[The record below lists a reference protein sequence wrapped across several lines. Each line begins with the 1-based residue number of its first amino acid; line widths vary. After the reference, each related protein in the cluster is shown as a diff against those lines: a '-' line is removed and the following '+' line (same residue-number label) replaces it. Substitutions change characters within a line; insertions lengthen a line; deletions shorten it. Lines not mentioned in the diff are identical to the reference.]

1 MFLDHVRF
9 GRLEAWVD
17 VHHYYRI
24 EHHCRFKTPISIGFL
39 NWHNQSDTDEG
50 AHQWPVL
57 EPAVTWFQKTQKTE

>member
-50 AHQWPVL
+50 AHQWR
-57 EPAVTWFQKTQKTE
+57 F